1 MHELPNDEN
10 MENIN
15 ETPSPEDNSDSLDA
29 ENAEPA
35 ETVEHG
41 VDPDELLAEA
51 AKLSDPLVDDDIPEA
66 DAYSEPAAEPSFSGA
81 TYSSGPT
88 NNPAPPQNPAYAETR
103 LTRDPFATLGG
114 VLSGIAHRYGW
125 DVALTRIGFV
135 VVFLM
140 SGGTALL
147 AYALAWIV
155 IPRAQFW
162 PPAQR
167 HTVKVSG
174 RDLGIG
180 LLALA
185 GIIVLGASSG
195 EFAGVLVPLALI
207 GGGVWLLNQNP
218 RKEEA
223 PVAAFAGTTA
233 GGTPIDGTPPQYSQD
248 THNQASF
255 NQAPLLPPFEPQ
267 PAPKRSRVGRAA
279 VVAAILGVMAIPVV
293 AIGGLIMFAA
303 VANIDSGDLDFE
315 SSEEFGYVYTDVDEI
330 PSVISEEAGDV
341 TIDLTNVDFS
351 SVSAD
356 DPVELDVDLD
366 FGSLQV
372 ILPEDVR
379 VDIDAEADFVG
390 EVQLFDNENSGF
402 SPDAGFSDDDAQL
415 RLTLDVNVGEVS
427 VSRG

>member
-1 MHELPNDEN
+1 

-35 ETVEHG
+35 ETESSEFSHEHTDNA

-51 AKLSDPLVDDDIPEA
+51 ARLSDPLVDDEIPTA
-66 DAYSEPAAEPSFSGA
+66 TAYSNPAGEPTFSGA
-81 TYSSGPT
+81 TYSGGPT
-88 NNPAPPQNPAYAETR
+88 NNPTPPQAPAYADTR

-125 DVALTRIGFV
+125 DVALTRLAFIV
-135 VVFLM
+135 IFLM
-140 SGGTALL
+140 SGGTAIL

-167 HTVKVSG
+167 HKLKVSG

-195 EFAGVLVPLALI
+195 ELAGVLVPLALI
-207 GGGVWLLNQNP
+207 GGGVWLLSQNP
-218 RKEEA
+218 RKEEE
-223 PVAAFAGTTA
+223 PVAAFAGA
-233 GGTPIDGTPPQYSQD
+233 GTGGAPIDGTPSHYSQS
-248 THNQASF
+248 TYSQGTF

-267 PAPKRSRVGRAA
+267 PAPKRSRVGRVA
-279 VVAAILGVMAIPVV
+279 VVAGLLGVMAIPVV

-303 VANIDSGDLDFE
+303 VTGSGDWEFDSGE
-315 SSEEFGYVYTDVDEI
+315 TFGYVFTDVDEI
-330 PSVISEEAGDV
+330 PSVIAEGEGELIV
-341 TIDLTNVDFS
+341 DLSNVDFS
-351 SVSAD
+351 SVTSA

-372 ILPEDVR
+372 IVPEDVR
-379 VDIDAEADFVG
+379 VDVDAEADFAG
-390 EVQLFDNENSGF
+390 QVQLFESENSGF
-402 SPDAGFSDDDAQL
+402 SPDAGFSDEDPQL
-415 RLTLDVNVGEVS
+415 RLTLDVNVGEVA